1 MSLQWRRPGPVL
13 TSIIVGAAL
22 LGGCGDVESPM
33 DTVSQSYGLRLFREY
48 RSTLSPSY
56 AERLIR
62 AGVGGKVILNRHTV
76 VIPPNG
82 LRSDEIVTV
91 LEPSPSHVVVD
102 LGPDGLR
109 FEAPVE
115 LTMSYQG
122 LELNGVREERL
133 TIYWFNSETGTWVDM
148 GGKVDTV
155 KKLVTIWTDHF
166 SRYALSDH

>member
-1 MSLQWRRPGPVL
+1 MSLLWKRLGAVL

-33 DTVSQSYGLRLFREY
+33 DAVSRSYGLRLFREH

-62 AGVGGKVILNRHTV
+62 EGVGGKVVLNRHTL
-76 VIPPNG
+76 VIPPDG
-82 LRSDEIVTV
+82 LTSDETVTV
-91 LEPSPSHVVVD
+91 SEPSPSHVVVD

-115 LTMSYQG
+115 LTISFQG
-122 LELNGVREERL
+122 LELNGVKEERL
-133 TIYWFNSETGTWVDM
+133 TIYWFNSETGMWVDM
-148 GGKVDTV
+148 GGKVDTAE
-155 KKLVTIWTDHF
+155 KLVTVWTDHF